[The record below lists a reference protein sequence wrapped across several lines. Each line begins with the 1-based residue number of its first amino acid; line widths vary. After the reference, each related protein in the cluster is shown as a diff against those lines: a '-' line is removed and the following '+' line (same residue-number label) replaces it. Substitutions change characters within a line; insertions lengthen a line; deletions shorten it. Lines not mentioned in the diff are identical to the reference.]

1 MNPFSKEELE
11 SMEKMAETNA
21 KMEEYFKEKRD
32 EWNTKLDELI
42 KSFNGSDFT
51 ASSVRKMIDSQGMIL
66 TYKQILSE
74 QISYFLTRRSRD
86 EVKLKALKQ
95 QKFLYYATGFGL
107 KTNNGEKSLLIDAH
121 TSELERGIQL
131 IENHVEFLRASS
143 KNCESYQYVLK
154 NVIELM
160 NYLK

>member
-11 SMEKMAETNA
+11 NIEKMAELNA
-21 KMEEYFKEKRD
+21 KMEDYFKEKR
-32 EWNTKLDELI
+32 EMWNNKLDELI
-42 KSFNGSDFT
+42 KSFNGSDLS

-74 QISYFLTRRSRD
+74 EISLFLTRRSKE

-95 QKFLYYATGFGL
+95 QKFLFYATGFGL

-121 TSELERGIQL
+121 TSELERNIQL
-131 IENHVEFLRASS
+131 IETHIEFLRASS